1 MFANFNNAEL
11 GSAYR
16 PVFTH
21 HAIALISRIMSCSSP
36 LNHENQ
42 KRNKQLILKNGK
54 MSPS

>member
-1 MFANFNNAEL
+1 MSANFNNAEL

-21 HAIALISRIMSCSSP
+21 HAIAMISRIMSCSSP